1 MNIEDFLI
9 VAGFFTL
16 VGLAIGIIAP
26 SIFRTIAKLI
36 VKFSKRPKHLRET
49 KF

>member
-1 MNIEDFLI
+1 MNIEDFLT
-9 VAGFFTL
+9 VAGVFTC

-26 SIFRTIAKLI
+26 SLLRLASKLI
-36 VKFSKRPKHLRET
+36 IRLKKRPKHLRET